1 MSEKDLAPARH
12 EPTDVSAR
20 FIWIGAAAVPASAV
34 LLALITLWLYPGA
47 TTDRT
52 LHLPLPQYPNPQ
64 LQPDSRADMA
74 RFYREELQRLN
85 STGWVD
91 KAHGIAHFPIAEAM
105 GKVAQE
111 NIPGWPG
118 AAENPPAAQAVSPAA
133 PAPAE
138 KPPATQA
145 EIPASPA
152 TTEKPNEIALPNYP
166 SARHAKVRGCGA
178 SAGFQQPCLPT
189 KARRHAPPARHVPRR
204 HRAHPEAGRR
214 F

>member
-12 EPTDVSAR
+12 EPTDVGGR

-34 LLALITLWLYPGA
+34 LFALIALWLYPGA

-64 LQPDSRADMA
+64 LQPVPRADMA
-74 RFYREELQRLN
+74 KFYREEMQRLN

-91 KAHGIAHFPIAEAM
+91 KAHGIAHIPITEAM
-105 GKVAQE
+105 REIAQE

-118 AAENPPAAQAVSPAA
+118 AAEKPPTAQAVISAA

-145 EIPASPA
+145 EVPASPA
-152 TTEKPNEIALPNYP
+152 TTEKPFEVALPKYP
-166 SARHAKVRGCGA
+166 SARHARVRSCGA
-178 SAGFQQPCLPT
+178 RPGFQRPCLPA

-204 HRAHPEAGRR
+204 HRAHGEAGRR
-214 F
+214 L